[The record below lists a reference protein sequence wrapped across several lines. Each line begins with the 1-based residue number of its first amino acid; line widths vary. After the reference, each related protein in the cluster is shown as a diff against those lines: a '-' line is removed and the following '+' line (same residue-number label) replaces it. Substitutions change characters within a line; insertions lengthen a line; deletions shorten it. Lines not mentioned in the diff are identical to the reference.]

1 MNALVRIMD
10 FEIRGRSFFSGQL
23 VNINADLLFGA
34 NQLLMLPL
42 VLSVTQQ
49 LAGARMT
56 IDQRLGLVNRNR
68 QIAASLNVVIVLTN
82 VLALFADLYRLRL
95 RVRLDM
101 IPNRLIAVCSLERLP
116 LLRFS
121 ILQSLERIKRF
132 RNIFDPSRST

>member
-1 MNALVRIMD
+1 MD

-23 VNINADLLFGA
+23 ININADLLFGA

-42 VLSVTQQ
+42 VLGVTQQ

-56 IDQRLGLVNRNR
+56 IDQCLSLVNRNR

-95 RVRLDM
+95 RVRPDM
-101 IPNRLIAVCSLERLP
+101 IPNRLITVCSLERLP

-132 RNIFDPSRST
+132 WNIF

>member
-68 QIAASLNVVIVLTN
+68 QIAASLNVVIVSRMCLPCLPTSI
-82 VLALFADLYRLRL
+82 VLGCASDW
-95 RVRLDM
+95 
-101 IPNRLIAVCSLERLP
+101 I
-116 LLRFS
+116 
-121 ILQSLERIKRF
+121 
-132 RNIFDPSRST
+132 

>member
-1 MNALVRIMD
+1 MMVSFPKGIYGNHMD

-82 VLALFADLYRLRL
+82 DL
-95 RVRLDM
+95 
-101 IPNRLIAVCSLERLP
+101 NRKVVSQVVSQAS
-116 LLRFS
+116 
-121 ILQSLERIKRF
+121 
-132 RNIFDPSRST
+132 

>member
-132 RNIFDPSRST
+132 RNIF